1 MRFSVPILWIGLL
14 ISGATLAQSPG
25 YLYIESEP
33 SRPFYLR
40 TADSL
45 YSSSAGNY
53 LILAPL
59 RNMVGEVIVGFP
71 GTSAAFSF
79 SLKDTSVEQ
88 GLILRDLKEEGWR
101 LYDFRKNELV
111 NVRRLGRQANELN
124 GMTRRTDA
132 FAVRLSQVVNDSI
145 ILYYKPAAA
154 ELVKGNSQLKAVV
167 RDSVPP
173 APLESAK
180 SLPAATLPAKPLP
193 GIRRLSKMDLGN
205 RWLLQFESR
214 EGAQI
219 DTIQVEIDKPVRKK
233 KSGKLA
239 ARHISESSVGALFS
253 HHEQVLYRSHLP
265 WNKLRWLPKAGEC
278 AYGAG

>member
-1 MRFSVPILWIGLL
+1 M
-14 ISGATLAQSPG
+14 ISGATVAQSPG

-45 YSSSAGNY
+45 YNSAAGNY

-124 GMTRRTDA
+124 GMLRRKDA

-145 ILYYKPAAA
+145 ILYYKPVVTDLAKSNNP
-154 ELVKGNSQLKAVV
+154 VKAVV
-167 RDSVPP
+167 VQNTVTP
-173 APLESAK
+173 APVEPAK
-180 SLPAATLPAKPLP
+180 PFPAATLPAKTLP

-214 EGAQI
+214 EGAQV

-239 ARHISESSVGALFS
+239 ARHISASSVGALFS
-253 HHEQVLYRSHLP
+253 HDEQVFYRSHLP
-265 WNKLRWLPKAGEC
+265 GNKLRWLPKAGEC
-278 AYGAG
+278 TYGAG